1 MEWVRRQRSISSL
14 FYITQFLHRDNRV
27 TLRTR
32 LLTSRE
38 RDDSRD
44 DWVINNWQDILPGK
58 LREEEGGH
66 CTRFNRKKR
75 PCGCATTSTEFS
87 LDLLSIDLQTWILAN
102 HDEK

>member
-1 MEWVRRQRSISSL
+1 M

-27 TLRTR
+27 MLRTR
-32 LLTSRE
+32 LLTSGE

-44 DWVINNWQDILPGK
+44 DWVINNWQDILQDK

-75 PCGCATTSTEFS
+75 PCGCATTSTGFS